1 MELVLTYLELYNS
14 NMRKTLSKGPDRHS
28 TKQISGA
35 TVIVN
40 FEPYNDVIWSLYLY
54 ENYRYGYYLLNET
67 SLDLFGVV

>member
-1 MELVLTYLELYNS
+1 
-14 NMRKTLSKGPDRHS
+14 MRKTLSKGPDRHS

-40 FEPYNDVIWSLYLY
+40 FEPYNDVIWRLYLY